1 MVRERRHDATLPF
14 SKNTPYPERKREGK
28 TPSMPSKGSRNT
40 TYERP
45 KRVVQK
51 ESLSFIL
58 KIYKNY
64 RMKVGRRTRD
74 AVLDLIVLFF
84 NYSKPK

>member
-1 MVRERRHDATLPF
+1 MMLLCLFPKIPHTL
-14 SKNTPYPERKREGK
+14 SEREGK
-28 TPSMPSKGSRNT
+28 TSSMPSKGSRNT
-40 TYERP
+40 TYERLE
-45 KRVVQK
+45 RVIQK

-74 AVLDLIVLFF
+74 AVLDLIVLSF
-84 NYSKPK
+84 NYSRPK